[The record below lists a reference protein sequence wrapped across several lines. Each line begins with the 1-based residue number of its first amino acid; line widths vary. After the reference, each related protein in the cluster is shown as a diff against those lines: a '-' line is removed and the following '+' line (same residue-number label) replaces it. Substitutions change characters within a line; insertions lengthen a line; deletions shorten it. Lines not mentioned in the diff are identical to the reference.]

1 MATRKT
7 TVTSKAKSKPKSP
20 AQGLFEHSHVDL
32 EALAIELGTMVKGA
46 KAKYDGLDT
55 KTKKQVIAGIAGAS
69 ALLAGAV
76 GYGVMHKGRSKPRA
90 KTAKKTR

>member
-7 TVTSKAKSKPKSP
+7 IVKQAVKAKSKAMKAVAEQSY
-20 AQGLFEHSHVDL
+20 VDI
-32 EALAIELGTMVKGA
+32 EALAAELGSMVKGA
-46 KAKYDGLDT
+46 KAKYDGLDA

-76 GYGVMHKGRSKPRA
+76 GYGIMKKGKPKSSTKRSKKSR
-90 KTAKKTR
+90 